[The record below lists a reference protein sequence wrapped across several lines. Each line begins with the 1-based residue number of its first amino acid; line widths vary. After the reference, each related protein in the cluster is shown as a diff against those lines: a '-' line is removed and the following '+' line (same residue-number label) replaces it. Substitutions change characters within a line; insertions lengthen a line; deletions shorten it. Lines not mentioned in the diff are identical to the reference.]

1 MAHCMRKTV
10 IALRLAD
17 FIGARAQD
25 REATYY
31 LGLMMNAYCHADATE
46 QARWFGDDIGMKA
59 DGQDIIDMNTA
70 QTISFLLRRVGS
82 HGSGLQRVKRLAA
95 FPFSGYQEMT
105 AFMATHT
112 SLAPSSGADRPDAAS
127 CEAIRQAYELW
138 SRSGARVTCGRR
150 RSACRLGWS
159 SWPDRSR
166 SSAAATGPEAALR
179 IVRRRRGTQFDPAAA
194 DLFGARGGGA
204 RRPGRSGQL
213 ELHSRVGAPALEHGQ
228 RARAR

>member
-1 MAHCMRKTV
+1 MAGSPTAGSVRIAELVATLSYAADLGLGQPMAHCMRKTV

-17 FIGARAQD
+17 LIDARAQD

-82 HGSGLQRVKRLAA
+82 HGSGLQRVKRLAT

-112 SLAPSSGADRPDAAS
+112 SLGAQFAEQIGLDVAS
-127 CEAIRQAYELW
+127 CEAIRQAY
-138 SRSGARVTCGRR
+138 R
-150 RSACRLGWS
+150 
-159 SWPDRSR
+159 
-166 SSAAATGPEAALR
+166 
-179 IVRRRRGTQFDPAAA
+179 
-194 DLFGARGGGA
+194 
-204 RRPGRSGQL
+204 
-213 ELHSRVGAPALEHGQ
+213 
-228 RARAR
+228 